1 MRDDASANRMPR
13 ARELGLIGCHVC
25 NAVCTD
31 AGQPVAHDAP
41 VGTCPRCGH
50 HLHRRRPDSLRRS
63 AAYLIAALILY
74 VPANLYPVMYTT
86 FLGSGFASTIFA
98 GIIDFWTS
106 GSYGIALVIFIAS
119 IGVPCVKF
127 AIMGV
132 LLVTCQR
139 KSTWARKERT
149 RMYRLVERIGYWSF
163 LDVVV
168 VAIVSSLVEF
178 NQLSETQP
186 RVGILFFGAVVIL
199 TMLSAMSFDARL
211 IWDDEDA

>member
-1 MRDDASANRMPR
+1 MRDTHETAVPR
-13 ARELGLIGCHVC
+13 ARELGVIACHAC
-25 NAVCTD
+25 NAVCDDRHTGGEP
-31 AGQPVAHDAP
+31 AA
-41 VGTCPRCGH
+41 CPRCGH

-74 VPANLYPVMYTT
+74 IPANVFPVMYTT
-86 FLGSGFASTIFA
+86 FLGSGFASTIMA
-98 GIIDFWTS
+98 GIIDFWKS

-127 AIMGV
+127 AILGL
-132 LLVTCQR
+132 LLVTCR
-139 KSTWARKERT
+139 RRSTWARRERT
-149 RMYRLVERIGYWSF
+149 RLYRVVEMIGYWSF
-163 LDVVV
+163 LDVLV
-168 VAIVSSLVEF
+168 VAVVASLVEF
-178 NQLSETQP
+178 GALSTTQP

>member
-1 MRDDASANRMPR
+1 MRDTHETAVPR
-13 ARELGLIGCHVC
+13 ARELGVIACHVC
-25 NAVCTD
+25 NAVCD
-31 AGQPVAHDAP
+31 DHQVAGQTAA
-41 VGTCPRCGH
+41 CPRCGH

-74 VPANLYPVMYTT
+74 IPANVFPVMYTT
-86 FLGSGFASTIFA
+86 FLGSGFASTIMA
-98 GIIDFWTS
+98 GIIDFWKS

-127 AIMGV
+127 AILGL
-132 LLVTCQR
+132 LLVTCR
-139 KSTWARKERT
+139 RRSTWARKERT
-149 RMYRLVERIGYWSF
+149 RLYRVVEMIGYWSF
-163 LDVVV
+163 LDVLV
-168 VAIVSSLVEF
+168 VAVVASLVEF
-178 NQLSETQP
+178 GALSTTQP

>member
-1 MRDDASANRMPR
+1 MRDTNDATVPR
-13 ARELGLIGCHVC
+13 ARDLGVIGCHVC
-25 NAVCTD
+25 NAVCDAATD
-31 AGQPVAHDAP
+31 ATTPAS
-41 VGTCPRCGH
+41 CPRCGH

-74 VPANLYPVMYTT
+74 IPANVFPVMYTT
-86 FLGSGFASTIFA
+86 FLGSGFASTIMA
-98 GIIDFWTS
+98 GIIDFWKS

-127 AIMGV
+127 AILGL

-139 KSTWARKERT
+139 RSTWARKERT
-149 RMYRLVERIGYWSF
+149 RLYRVVELIGYWSF
-163 LDVVV
+163 LDVLV
-168 VAIVSSLVEF
+168 VAVVASLVEF
-178 NQLSETQP
+178 GALSTTQP

-211 IWDDEDA
+211 IWDDEHE

>member
-1 MRDDASANRMPR
+1 GGEPAA
-13 ARELGLIGCHVC
+13 
-25 NAVCTD
+25 
-31 AGQPVAHDAP
+31 
-41 VGTCPRCGH
+41 CPRCGH

-74 VPANLYPVMYTT
+74 IPANVFPVMYTT
-86 FLGSGFASTIFA
+86 FLGSGFASTIMA
-98 GIIDFWTS
+98 GIIDFWKS

-127 AIMGV
+127 AILGL
-132 LLVTCQR
+132 LLVTCR
-139 KSTWARKERT
+139 RRSTWARRERT
-149 RMYRLVERIGYWSF
+149 RLYRVVEMIGYWSF
-163 LDVVV
+163 LDVLV
-168 VAIVSSLVEF
+168 VAVVASLVEF
-178 NQLSETQP
+178 GALSTTQP